1 MKQEM
6 PKKIVNDAYVKSSEK
21 KDEPEEK
28 SEIKRKLTTSSA
40 GSDEPKKPVVDN
52 STYNEK
58 NLLKKKNTHN
68 LDAGLVLGD
77 SNSTGPDPNG
87 SL

>member
-1 MKQEM
+1 M
-6 PKKIVNDAYVKSSEK
+6 PKKIVKDADVKSSEK